1 MSPSITI
8 PSRIRFWHFDFFSVR
23 LCFSKPI
30 YSQTLSIMSEIGLIA
45 SWQPRA
51 QRGWQCWCLQEPISC
66 QKKRRK
72 NSGSKWPFST
82 SFLVMKYAQESV
94 QKSCSNSLSIP
105 ALYSFYFSAL
115 VSINTQLQM
124 ARLCKDRSLIFI
136 NKVIIFWRS
145 RGASEE
151 AFVARIFSFSV
162 LATDCT
168 FLAELSS
175 YMPPFI
181 FHMFIRTRV

>member
-1 MSPSITI
+1 MRNNWPADNISKNFAKKKFMAVAFDIKSCRSGPT
-8 PSRIRFWHFDFFSVR
+8 PCPYRF
-23 LCFSKPI
+23 
-30 YSQTLSIMSEIGLIA
+30 G
-45 SWQPRA
+45 
-51 QRGWQCWCLQEPISC
+51 PISC

-105 ALYSFYFSAL
+105 AVQSFYFSAL

-136 NKVIIFWRS
+136 NKMIIFWRS

-168 FLAELSS
+168 KHLSL
-175 YMPPFI
+175 PVVDQ
-181 FHMFIRTRV
+181 T